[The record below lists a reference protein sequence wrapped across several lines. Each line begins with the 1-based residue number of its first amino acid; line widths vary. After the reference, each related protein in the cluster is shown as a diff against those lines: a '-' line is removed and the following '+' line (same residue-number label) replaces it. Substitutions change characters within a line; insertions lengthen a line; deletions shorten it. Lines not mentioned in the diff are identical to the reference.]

1 MTKQQR
7 KFGSDKQ
14 LRNELEAFKKFQS
27 TITKKEVKK

>member
-14 LRNELEAFKKFQS
+14 LRNELQAFKKFQL
-27 TITKKEVKK
+27 TIITKEVKK